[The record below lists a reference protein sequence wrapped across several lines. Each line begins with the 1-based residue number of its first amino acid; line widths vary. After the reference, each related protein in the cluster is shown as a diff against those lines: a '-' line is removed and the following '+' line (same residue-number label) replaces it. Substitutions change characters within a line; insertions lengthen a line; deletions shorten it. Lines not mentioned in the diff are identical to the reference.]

1 MKAPKTIQNLIEL
14 FKKMPG
20 VGIRQ
25 ATRFAY
31 YFLYAPKTERTQL
44 ISALT
49 ELEKIKSCP
58 ECYLSFDGASCQICA
73 NPKRNKKLI
82 AVVEKEIDAETIE
95 NTNRFLGV
103 YHVLG
108 GDILRHRD
116 ALKINELIERIK
128 KNNAEEII
136 LALNTTTEGDATA
149 LHLQR
154 IIKHIRQAQGEPLKI
169 TRLAR
174 GLPTGGEIEYAD
186 ENTLIQSLN
195 DRK

>member
-1 MKAPKTIQNLIEL
+1 MNLPKTIQNLIEI
-14 FKKMPG
+14 FKKLPG
-20 VGIRQ
+20 VGVRQ
-25 ATRFAY
+25 ATRFS
-31 YFLYAPKTERTQL
+31 YFLLYLPKTEKEKL
-44 ISALT
+44 ISAIS
-49 ELEKIKSCP
+49 ELEKIKFCH
-58 ECYLSFDGASCQICA
+58 ECYLSFEGEKCYICF
-73 NPKRNKKLI
+73 NPKRDKKII

-108 GDILRHRD
+108 GDILRNRD

-128 KNNAEEII
+128 KNNATEII
-136 LALNTTTEGDATA
+136 LALNPTTEGEATS

-154 IIKHIRQAQGEPLKI
+154 ILKPFNLKI

-186 ENTLIQSLN
+186 ENTLIKSLE